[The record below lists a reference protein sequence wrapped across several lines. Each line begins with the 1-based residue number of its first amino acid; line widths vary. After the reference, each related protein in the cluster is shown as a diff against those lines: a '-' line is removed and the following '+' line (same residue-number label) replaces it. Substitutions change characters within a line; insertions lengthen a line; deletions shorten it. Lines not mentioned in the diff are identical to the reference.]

1 MRTILLIL
9 VSIITTFAQP
19 FSPTE
24 VLFVPWG
31 EDSLNNVRYFTA
43 PDGRYGPQ
51 NFHIREDTIWVL
63 DPVNKSI
70 KSFSNNVLQKSLY
83 APTEAKDFAIK
94 SDNEYICLVDNSVW
108 SFKNNKPTLTLRPES
123 PLPLIKSISL
133 QNNELL
139 IFNDNGTTSHIS
151 NNKIIRHPQK
161 GIEQSDKYYEIK
173 KISRAIASITIKDSN
188 FIEIIKIDI
197 PIESKNL
204 GCIRLIGVDLK
215 NRIFL
220 DIDLILQD
228 IPLKVKRE
236 VWVINDK
243 GSHLAIIHV
252 PTHYYSSIFRDF
264 ELTREGKLYHLISSD
279 DGIHIMKWEFP
290 DSFSV
295 PLDGK
300 YPEPFQKHL
309 HYNDLEGSEFQ
320 GDEIK
325 QDDSKQSVTREESLI
340 IGDSYVQHQ
349 WTCTET
355 NITNGVVQAPDGDL
369 VQTPDWIHIG
379 SNAKIPYKWGGFNTL
394 PEYDDGMTT
403 GKYAG
408 DIHTAGVSSYAR
420 GVDCS
425 GFVCRCWKLT
435 MHYSTRMMDD
445 PAWGPITLPYSSW
458 DGLKPGDA
466 IHRHGHVRL
475 AICTNPNG
483 TILAVEAAGSSTGW
497 KVDYSS
503 YTLSNLS
510 YYTPRYYIHMEGVL
524 VPPEPPVL
532 LSTTQSDS
540 GRIHWILQS
549 LDNTDGVII
558 ERQIDESGWE
568 ELYPDSVF
576 SIDQTYCTTDLVNS
590 LPNYFRLKSL
600 NISKESIES
609 MQTDVYGFY
618 NNSQFTEKVLI
629 VDGFDR
635 TESSG
640 SWHLPY
646 HSFAQWMGEV
656 LYEAGV
662 SFETVSNETII
673 NGEIY
678 LNDYKAVFWILGD
691 ESTHDE
697 TFSSIEQN
705 IVKLYLKNDG
715 QLFVSGSEIAWDLDQ
730 DNSSSGTTPADEQFL
745 HNYLKADYKQDNSG
759 INNVQGITGS
769 IFDGLSFQFDDGSQ
783 GIYEED
789 YPDVINSINGSSAC
803 LKYSS
808 TLFAG
813 IQYEGVFPDGTHPG
827 KLVYLSFPWE
837 TIIDNPAKKEV
848 IRRVATFFEFQ
859 CTGISH
865 EIASLPTKAAL
876 SHGYPNPFNDRV
888 NFQLKL
894 PYPQDF
900 NVSIYNYLGQ
910 IIKTFEYDNISNY
923 NSINLMWNGKN
934 STGAKVSSGVYFFI
948 VNLPNRKLVDR
959 IVYLK

>member
-1 MRTILLIL
+1 LRILLSIL
-9 VSIITTFAQP
+9 FSIVTVFAQS

-24 VLFVPWG
+24 ILFVPWG

-43 PDGRYGPQ
+43 PDGRCGPQ
-51 NFHIREDTIWVL
+51 NFHIQKDTIWVL
-63 DPVNKSI
+63 DPVNQSI
-70 KSFSNNVLQKSLY
+70 KAFSNNVLRKCLY
-83 APTEAKDFAIK
+83 APTDAKDFAIK
-94 SDNEYICLVDNSVW
+94 SNNEYICLIDNSIW
-108 SFKNNKPTLTLRPES
+108 SFKNNKLTLTLRPES

-133 QNNELL
+133 KNNRLL

-151 NNKIIRHPQK
+151 DDKILRYPQK
-161 GIEQSDKYYEIK
+161 GIEQFDKYYEIK
-173 KISRAIASITIKDSN
+173 KISRSLASITIKDNSWK
-188 FIEIIKIDI
+188 EITKIDV
-197 PIESKNL
+197 PIESRNL

-220 DIDLILQD
+220 DVDLIQQD

-243 GSHLAIIHV
+243 GSHLAIIHI

-264 ELTREGKLYHLISSD
+264 ELTPEGKLYHLISSE

-290 DSFSV
+290 NSFSV
-295 PLDGK
+295 PLDGE

-349 WTCTET
+349 WTCTEA
-355 NITNGVVQAPDGDL
+355 NITNGVVQDPDGDL

-379 SNAKIPYKWGGFNTL
+379 SNTKIPYKWGGFNTL

-408 DIHTAGVSSYAR
+408 DIHTAGVSNYAR

-435 MHYSTRMMDD
+435 THYSTRMMDD

-458 DGLKPGDA
+458 DDIKPADA
-466 IHRHGHVRL
+466 IHKHGHVRL
-475 AICTNPNG
+475 AVYTNPNG

-503 YTLSNLS
+503 YTLSALS
-510 YYTPRYYIHMEGVL
+510 NYTPRYYIHMEGVL
-524 VPPEPPVL
+524 APPEPPVL
-532 LSTTQSDS
+532 LSTTQRDS
-540 GRIHWILQS
+540 GRIHWIFQS

-558 ERQIDESGWE
+558 ERQIDGNGWE
-568 ELYPDSVF
+568 QLYPDSVF
-576 SIDQTYCTTDLVNS
+576 SIDQTYCVTDFDNS
-590 LPNYFRLKSL
+590 HSNYFRLKSL

-609 MQTDVYGFY
+609 MQTDAYGFY
-618 NNSQFTEKVLI
+618 NNTQATDKVLI

-646 HSFAQWMGEV
+646 HSFAQWMGEA

-662 SFETVSNETII
+662 SFETAANEAVISGDI
-673 NGEIY
+673 V
-678 LNDYKAVFWILGD
+678 LDDYNAVFWILGD

-697 TFSSIEQN
+697 TFSNTEQD
-705 IVKLYLKNDG
+705 IVKSYLKNGG
-715 QLFVSGSEIAWDLDQ
+715 QLFVSGSEIAWDLGEKGSTSDK
-730 DNSSSGTTPADEQFL
+730 NFFN
-745 HNYLKADYKQDNSG
+745 NYLKASYKQDDSN
-759 INNVQGITGS
+759 IYTVQGMSGS

-789 YPDVINSINGSSAC
+789 YPDVINPVNSSSAC

-808 TLFAG
+808 TLSAG
-813 IQYEGVFPDGTHPG
+813 IQYEGIFPGGSSTG
-827 KLVYLSFPWE
+827 KLVYIGFPWE
-837 TIIDNPAKKEV
+837 TITNISAKKEV
-848 IRRVATFFEFQ
+848 IRRIATFFDFQ
-859 CTGISH
+859 CTGVSH
-865 EIASLPTKAAL
+865 EIASLPSEATL

-894 PYPQDF
+894 PRAQDF
-900 NVSIYNYLGQ
+900 NVSIYNSIGQ
-910 IIKTFEYDNISNY
+910 KIKSIDYNNISDY
-923 NSINLMWNGKN
+923 NSTDLVWDGKN
-934 STGAKVSSGVYFFI
+934 DIGVNVSSGMYIFT
-948 VNLPNRKLVDR
+948 VNLTDNKLMQKV
-959 IVYLK
+959 IYLK

>member
-1 MRTILLIL
+1 LRTILLIL
-9 VSIITTFAQP
+9 VSIITAFAQS

-24 VLFVPWG
+24 VLSVQWG
-31 EDSLNNVRYFTA
+31 EDSLINVRYFTA
-43 PDGRYGPQ
+43 PDGRCGPQ
-51 NFHIREDTIWVL
+51 NFHIQKDTIWVL
-63 DPVNKSI
+63 DPVNQSI
-70 KSFSNNVLQKSLY
+70 KAFSNNILQKCLY
-83 APTEAKDFAIK
+83 VPTDAKDFAIK
-94 SDNEYICLVDNSVW
+94 SDNEYICLIDNSIW
-108 SFKNNKPTLTLRPES
+108 SFKNNKLTLTLRPES

-133 QNNELL
+133 KNNELI

-151 NNKIIRHPQK
+151 NNKILRYPQK
-161 GIEQSDKYYEIK
+161 GIEQLEKYYEIK
-173 KISRAIASITIKDSN
+173 KISRGLSSITIKDNSWK
-188 FIEIIKIDI
+188 EITKIDI

-204 GCIRLIGVDLK
+204 GCIRLIGIDLK
-215 NRIFL
+215 KRIFL

-236 VWVINDK
+236 IWVINDK

-252 PTHYYSSIFRDF
+252 PTHYYSSVFRDF
-264 ELTREGKLYHLISSD
+264 ELTPEGKLYHLISSE
-279 DGIHIMKWEFP
+279 DGIHIMKWELP

-309 HYNDLEGSEFQ
+309 HYNDIEGNEFQ

-325 QDDSKQSVTREESLI
+325 PDDSKQSVTREESLT

-349 WTCTET
+349 WTCTEA

-458 DGLKPGDA
+458 DDIKPGDA

-483 TILAVEAAGSSTGW
+483 TILAVEAAGSSTYW

-503 YTLSNLS
+503 YTLSDLS
-510 YYTPRYYIHMEGVL
+510 NYTPRYYIHMEGVL

-540 GRIHWILQS
+540 GRIYWIFQS
-549 LDNTDGVII
+549 LENTDGVIL
-558 ERQIDESGWE
+558 ERKIDGSVWE
-568 ELYPDSVF
+568 ELYPDSIF
-576 SIDQTYCTTDLVNS
+576 SIDQTYCAADFENS
-590 LPNYFRLKSL
+590 LSNYFRLKSL

-609 MQTDVYGFY
+609 MHTDAYGFY
-618 NNSQFTEKVLI
+618 KNTQSFDKVLI

-646 HSFAQWMGEV
+646 HSFAQWMGEA
-656 LYEAGV
+656 LCEAGV
-662 SFETVSNETII
+662 SFETAANETVI
-673 NGEIY
+673 NEEID
-678 LNDYKAVFWILGD
+678 LNDYKAIFWILGD

-697 TFSSIEQN
+697 TFSNTEQN
-705 IVKLYLKNDG
+705 IVKSYLKNGG
-715 QLFVSGSEIAWDLDQ
+715 QLFVSGSEIAWDLDENGSTSYKSFFN
-730 DNSSSGTTPADEQFL
+730 DF
-745 HNYLKADYKQDNSG
+745 LKADYIKDDAEVYT
-759 INNVQGITGS
+759 VQGAAGT

-789 YPDVINSINGSSAC
+789 YPDAISPINGSSAC

-808 TLFAG
+808 TLYAG
-813 IQYEGVFPDGTHPG
+813 IQYEGVFPSGASTG
-827 KLVYLSFPWE
+827 KLVYFGFPWE
-837 TIIDNPAKKEV
+837 TIIDNPEKKEV
-848 IRRVATFFEFQ
+848 VRRIATFFEFQ
-859 CTGISH
+859 CTGISY
-865 EIASLPTKAAL
+865 EIAFLPTKAAL

-934 STGAKVSSGVYFFI
+934 STGAKVSSGVYFFT